1 VLFFVLVYFCGVLL
15 CVFTLLVPCCYVR
28 YKFRITTI
36 FGSFLPPDAC
46 KEARVLF
53 TLFVFAYVYCF
64 CFFVFVLCLVYPT
77 FPVSLDCPFV
87 DYPFGISL
95 TCIQTVF
102 EWYFFY

>member
-1 VLFFVLVYFCGVLL
+1 MLFFVLVYFCGVLL

-36 FGSFLPPDAC
+36 SGSFLPPDAC

-64 CFFVFVLCLVYPT
+64 VFFCLR
-77 FPVSLDCPFV
+77 PVSCVPNVSSFSGLSFC
-87 DYPFGISL
+87 
-95 TCIQTVF
+95 
-102 EWYFFY
+102 